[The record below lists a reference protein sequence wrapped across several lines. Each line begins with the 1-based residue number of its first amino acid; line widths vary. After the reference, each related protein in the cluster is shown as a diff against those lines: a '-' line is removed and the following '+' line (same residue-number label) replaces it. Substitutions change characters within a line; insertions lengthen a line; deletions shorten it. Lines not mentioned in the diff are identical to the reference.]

1 MKYTKGRK
9 VYIGVSAILVLVVA
23 VIIFYLSGQTAT
35 ESAGTSGSVLDIIF
49 SLFGK
54 TLNQEFIRTL
64 AHFCEYA
71 GFGFL
76 VHNLLFSIKDKLKPI
91 PAILISLGYAL
102 TDEIHQIF
110 VPGRAFQLIDLT
122 VDLGGIALGAVV
134 FCILFMLNK
143 KAKNLRCKEF

>member
-1 MKYTKGRK
+1 MNYSKGRK
-9 VYIGVSAILVLVVA
+9 VYIVASAVLVLAVA
-23 VIIFYLSGQTAT
+23 AIIFYLSDQTAK

-54 TLNQEFIRTL
+54 TLNQEFIRTF

-76 VHNLLFSIKDKLKPI
+76 VHNLLFSIKDELKPI
-91 PAILISLGYAL
+91 PAILVSLGYAI

-122 VDLGGIALGAVV
+122 VDLGGIVLGAVV
-134 FCILFMLNK
+134 FSIFFILNH
-143 KAKNLRCKEF
+143 KAKILKCK